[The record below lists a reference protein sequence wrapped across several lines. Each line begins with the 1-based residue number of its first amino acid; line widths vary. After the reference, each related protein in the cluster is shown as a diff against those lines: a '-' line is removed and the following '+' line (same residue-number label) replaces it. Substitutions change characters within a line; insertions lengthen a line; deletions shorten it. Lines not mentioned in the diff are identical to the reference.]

1 MKKKRAKDLK
11 SYFTKEDMQTNKHMK
26 RYSLYVIKERQ
37 LRQ

>member
-1 MKKKRAKDLK
+1 MMKKRAKDLK

-26 RYSLYVIKERQ
+26 RYSSYGIKERQ